1 MDSLYSLY
9 FHIPFCQHRCSYCDF
24 NTYAGLE
31 ALIPEYISALCHEV
45 ELCAQSAQERL
56 AVHTV
61 FFGGGTPSL
70 VSVEGLERV
79 ITIIDRDFS
88 IQPGAEITLEAN
100 PGTVSLGFLRDLRSL
115 GVNRLSLGMQSAQPG
130 ELRLLERQHDL
141 ADLIQAV
148 GWARQAGFMNLN
160 LDLIYGIPCQTIA
173 LWEGSLRM
181 ALSLEPEHLSLY
193 ALTLENGTPLEHW
206 ISRGLVVMPDE
217 DLSAD
222 QYEIASSM
230 LEAAGFVQYEI
241 SNWAK
246 QDAAGKNW
254 ACQHNLQYWRLL
266 PYLGFGA
273 GAHGFA
279 RGVRTANILSP
290 RAYIQRLW
298 GEDDLLERSFPATP
312 AAVDILPI
320 DRQREMGEYMMMGLR
335 LVEEGISEAGFRERF
350 GTTLDSE
357 YAPAI
362 NRLLKR
368 GLLERDQEQSR
379 LRLTRRARLVANQVF
394 CEFI

>member
-1 MDSLYSLY
+1 
-9 FHIPFCQHRCSYCDF
+9 
-24 NTYAGLE
+24 
-31 ALIPEYISALCHEV
+31 
-45 ELCAQSAQERL
+45 
-56 AVHTV
+56 
-61 FFGGGTPSL
+61 
-70 VSVEGLERV
+70 V
-79 ITIIDRDFS
+79 IKTIDRAFS
-88 IQPGAEITLEAN
+88 VQPGAEITLEAN
-100 PGTVSLGFLRDLRSL
+100 PGTVSLEYLSDLRSL

-141 ADLIQAV
+141 ADLIQAA

-160 LDLIYGIPCQTIA
+160 LDLIYGIPYQTTA
-173 LWEGSLRM
+173 HWERSLRM

-193 ALTLENGTPLEHW
+193 ALTLENGTPLEQW

-222 QYEIASSM
+222 QYEIASAM
-230 LEAAGFVQYEI
+230 LETAGFVQYEI

-254 ACQHNLQYWRLL
+254 SCQHNLQYWRLL

-279 RGVRTANILSP
+279 RGVRTANVLLP

-298 GEDDLLERSFPATP
+298 IADDLLERSFPATP

-335 LVEEGISEAGFRERF
+335 LVEEGISEADFRERF
-350 GTTLDSE
+350 GATLESE
-357 YAPAI
+357 YSPAI
-362 NRLLKR
+362 NQLLKR

-379 LRLTRRARLVANQVF
+379 IRLTRRARLVANQVF